1 MTKLH
6 WVRLCVA
13 IAAGAT
19 ACSDTSGSTATETTD
34 DAGGPSGNADAALED
49 ATAASSD
56 ANSSSGAADASGG
69 DGGASTADAS
79 AGDAG
84 RDAAAAV
91 DAGGGVAPTIT
102 VGEINAVPRNPYAGQ
117 RVRLSISLSGGQAPL
132 FWEQIAGPNGR
143 FSSQTGTS
151 VDWSSPGL
159 GARTTYTVQVR
170 VSTAPVVTKTI
181 SFTIDPPTYTQL
193 WNDILQPSCRGCH
206 SYIGNT
212 PAAGYAGLVGAN
224 HTASAACTSSG
235 ITKRVVAGSAQQ
247 SLLFR
252 KVAGT
257 QATACGGR
265 MPSAAVPLPIGQV
278 EAIGAWINLGAPNN

>member
-1 MTKLH
+1 L
-6 WVRLCVA
+6 
-13 IAAGAT
+13 
-19 ACSDTSGSTATETTD
+19 
-34 DAGGPSGNADAALED
+34 
-49 ATAASSD
+49 
-56 ANSSSGAADASGG
+56 DASGG
-69 DGGASTADAS
+69 DGGAFVADA
-79 AGDAG
+79 ATGDAG

-102 VGEINAVPRNPYAGQ
+102 VGEINAVPRTPYAGQ
-117 RVRLSISLSGGQAPL
+117 RVRLSISLNGGQAPI
-132 FWEQIAGPNGR
+132 FWEQTEGPNGR

-181 SFTIDPPTYTQL
+181 TFTIDPPTYTQV
-193 WNDILQPSCRGCH
+193 WTDILQPNCRSCH
-206 SYIGNT
+206 TFIGNT
-212 PAAGYAGLVGAN
+212 AAAGYGSLVGAN
-224 HTASAACTSSG
+224 HGAPAACGSSG
-235 ITKRVVAGSAQQ
+235 ITKRIVAGSAQQ

-257 QATACGGR
+257 QPSGCGSR
-265 MPSAAVPLPIGQV
+265 MPSSAAPLPIGQI